1 MRRDRRLAALR
12 ARAER
17 GSTEG
22 ERAAARNALAFE
34 EERVDEAEEA
44 ERGPQAD
51 VEVGEV
57 EPGVWSARDRD
68 GRGTRY
74 VVRVASVEIARDWFA
89 RGAMCIL
96 QAGEGRF
103 VGRASGYSLPNA
115 SGGGAPLVYF
125 VRWRDL
131 PGDAG

>member
-1 MRRDRRLAALR
+1 MKRGRRLAALR

-22 ERAAARNALAFE
+22 ERAAARKALAFE
-34 EERVDEAEEA
+34 EERVDDEELA
-44 ERGPQAD
+44 ASGPRAD

-57 EPGVWSARDRD
+57 EAGVWEARDRD

-74 VVRVASVEIARDWFA
+74 QVRVASVEIARDWFA

-96 QAGEGRF
+96 TGGGGRF
-103 VGRASGYSLPNA
+103 VAKASGYSLPNA
-115 SGGGAPLVYF
+115 SGGPAPLVYF

-131 PGDAG
+131 PGD